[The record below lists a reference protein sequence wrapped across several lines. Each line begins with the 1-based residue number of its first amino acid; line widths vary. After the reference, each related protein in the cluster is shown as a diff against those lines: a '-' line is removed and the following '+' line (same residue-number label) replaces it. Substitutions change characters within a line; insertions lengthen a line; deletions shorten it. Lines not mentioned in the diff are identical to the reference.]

1 MYTDDMRR
9 AFKYLD
15 IHCPKG
21 FGVELVDNENFITIR
36 VKEDALDRLAH
47 DDKIKAV
54 EYLFR
59 VKDALEQNGAVV
71 LVVRKPVDKKG

>member
-15 IHCPKG
+15 SHCPRG

-36 VKEDALDRLAH
+36 VKEDALDKLTH

-71 LVVRKPVDKKG
+71 LVVRKPSERK